1 MNVTKN
7 QVDEILD
14 ELRLQILERRL
25 SGKYAIGYEDSVEGE
40 HMRQL
45 GKVRQMPM
53 AAVEALG
60 NQLYSLRASIEQ
72 IVETPEDTSR
82 FRIIRIIRDGARVRH
97 DLRLTKKQLNEV
109 HAQIENVLKSML
121 TVVMERTLQSDH
133 LAREVYSQVVDRTIN
148 LDQLIVVTRDL
159 EKRLTAIEQKF

>member
-1 MNVTKN
+1 MTKN

-45 GKVRQMPM
+45 GKVRQEPI
-53 AAVEALG
+53 AAIESLG
-60 NQLYSLRASIEQ
+60 NQLYSLQAEIEQ
-72 IVETPEDTSR
+72 IVETPADTSR

-97 DLRLTKKQLNEV
+97 DLRSTKKQLNEI
-109 HAQIENVLKSML
+109 HAQFDLVLKGML
-121 TVVMERTLQSDH
+121 ALVMDRTLQSDH
-133 LAREVYSQVVDRTIN
+133 LAREVYAQVVDRTIS
-148 LDQLIVVTRDL
+148 LDQLMVVTRDL
-159 EKRLTAIEQKF
+159 EKRLSNIEQKF

>member
-1 MNVTKN
+1 MTKN

-45 GKVRQMPM
+45 GKVRQEPI
-53 AAVEALG
+53 AAIESLG
-60 NQLYSLRASIEQ
+60 NQLYSLQAEIEQ
-72 IVETPEDTSR
+72 IVETPADTSR

-97 DLRLTKKQLNEV
+97 DLRSTKKQLNEI
-109 HAQIENVLKSML
+109 HAQFDLVLRGML
-121 TVVMERTLQSDH
+121 ALVMDRTLQSDH
-133 LAREVYSQVVDRTIN
+133 LAREVYSQVVNRTIN
-148 LDQLIVVTRDL
+148 LDQLIVLTRDL
-159 EKRLTAIEQKF
+159 EKRLTAVEQKF

>member
-1 MNVTKN
+1 VTKN

-45 GKVRQMPM
+45 GKVRQEPI
-53 AAVEALG
+53 AAIESLG
-60 NQLYSLRASIEQ
+60 NQLYSLQAEIEQ
-72 IVETPEDTSR
+72 IVETPADTSR

-97 DLRLTKKQLNEV
+97 DLRSTKKQLNEI
-109 HAQIENVLKSML
+109 HAQFDLILKGML
-121 TVVMERTLQSDH
+121 ALVMDRTLQSDH
-133 LAREVYSQVVDRTIN
+133 LAREVYAQVVDRTIN
-148 LDQLIVVTRDL
+148 LDQLIVLTRDL

>member
-1 MNVTKN
+1 VTKN

-45 GKVRQMPM
+45 GKVRQEPI
-53 AAVEALG
+53 AAIESLG
-60 NQLYSLRASIEQ
+60 NQLYSLQAEIEQ
-72 IVETPEDTSR
+72 IVETPADTSR

-97 DLRLTKKQLNEV
+97 DLRSTKKQLNEI
-109 HAQIENVLKSML
+109 HAQFDLVLKGML
-121 TVVMERTLQSDH
+121 ALVMDRTLQSDH
-133 LAREVYSQVVDRTIN
+133 LAREVYAQVVDRTIN

>member
-1 MNVTKN
+1 MTKN

-45 GKVRQMPM
+45 GKVRQEPI
-53 AAVEALG
+53 AAIESLG
-60 NQLYSLRASIEQ
+60 NQLYSLQAEIEQ
-72 IVETPEDTSR
+72 IVETPADTSR

-97 DLRLTKKQLNEV
+97 DLRSTKKQLNEI
-109 HAQIENVLKSML
+109 HAQFDLILKGML
-121 TVVMERTLQSDH
+121 ALVMDRTLQSDH
-133 LAREVYSQVVDRTIN
+133 LAREVYAQVVDRTIN

>member
-1 MNVTKN
+1 MTKN

-45 GKVRQMPM
+45 GKVRQEPI
-53 AAVEALG
+53 AAIESLG
-60 NQLYSLRASIEQ
+60 NQLYSLQAEIEQ
-72 IVETPEDTSR
+72 IVETPADTSR

-97 DLRLTKKQLNEV
+97 DLRSTKKQLNEI
-109 HAQIENVLKSML
+109 HAQFELLLKGML
-121 TVVMERTLQSDH
+121 ALVMDRTLQSDH
-133 LAREVYSQVVDRTIN
+133 LAREVYAQVVDRTIN

>member
-1 MNVTKN
+1 VTKN

-45 GKVRQMPM
+45 GKVRQEPI
-53 AAVEALG
+53 AAIESLG
-60 NQLYSLRASIEQ
+60 NQLYSLQAEIEQ
-72 IVETPEDTSR
+72 IVETPADTSR

-97 DLRLTKKQLNEV
+97 DLRSTKKQLNEI
-109 HAQIENVLKSML
+109 HAQFDLVLKGML
-121 TVVMERTLQSDH
+121 ALVMDRTLQSDH
-133 LAREVYSQVVDRTIN
+133 LAREVYAQVVDRTIS
-148 LDQLIVVTRDL
+148 LDQLMVVTRDL
-159 EKRLTAIEQKF
+159 EKRLSNIEQKF

>member
-1 MNVTKN
+1 MTKN

-45 GKVRQMPM
+45 GKVRQEPI
-53 AAVEALG
+53 AAIESLG
-60 NQLYSLRASIEQ
+60 NQLYSMQAEIEQ
-72 IVETPEDTSR
+72 IVETPADTSR

-97 DLRLTKKQLNEV
+97 DLRSTKKQLNEI
-109 HAQIENVLKSML
+109 HAQFDLVLKGML
-121 TVVMERTLQSDH
+121 ALVMDRTLQSDH
-133 LAREVYSQVVDRTIN
+133 LAREVYAQVVDRTIN

>member
-1 MNVTKN
+1 MTKN

-45 GKVRQMPM
+45 GKVRQEPI
-53 AAVEALG
+53 AAIESLG
-60 NQLYSLRASIEQ
+60 NQLYSLQAEIEQ
-72 IVETPEDTSR
+72 IVETPADTSR

-97 DLRLTKKQLNEV
+97 DLRSTKKQLNEI
-109 HAQIENVLKSML
+109 HAQFDLVLKGML
-121 TVVMERTLQSDH
+121 ALVMDRTLQSDH
-133 LAREVYSQVVDRTIN
+133 LAREVYAQVVDRTIN

>member
-1 MNVTKN
+1 VTKN

-45 GKVRQMPM
+45 GKVRQEPI
-53 AAVEALG
+53 AAIESLG
-60 NQLYSLRASIEQ
+60 NQLYSLQAEIEQ
-72 IVETPEDTSR
+72 IVETPADTSR

-97 DLRLTKKQLNEV
+97 DLRSTKKQLNEI
-109 HAQIENVLKSML
+109 HAQFDLILKGML
-121 TVVMERTLQSDH
+121 ALVMDRTLQSDH
-133 LAREVYSQVVDRTIN
+133 LAREVYAQVVDRTIN

>member
-1 MNVTKN
+1 VTKN

-45 GKVRQMPM
+45 GKVRQEPI
-53 AAVEALG
+53 AAIESLG
-60 NQLYSLRASIEQ
+60 NQLYSLQAEIEQ
-72 IVETPEDTSR
+72 IVETPADTSR

-97 DLRLTKKQLNEV
+97 DLRSTKKQLNEI
-109 HAQIENVLKSML
+109 HAQFELLLKGML
-121 TVVMERTLQSDH
+121 ALVMDRTLQSDH
-133 LAREVYSQVVDRTIN
+133 LAREVYAQVVDRTIN

>member
-1 MNVTKN
+1 MTKN

-45 GKVRQMPM
+45 GKVRQEPI
-53 AAVEALG
+53 AAIESLG
-60 NQLYSLRASIEQ
+60 NQLYSLQAEIEQ
-72 IVETPEDTSR
+72 IVETPADTSR

-97 DLRLTKKQLNEV
+97 DLRSTKKQLNEI
-109 HAQIENVLKSML
+109 HAQFDLILKGML
-121 TVVMERTLQSDH
+121 ALVMDRTLQSDH
-133 LAREVYSQVVDRTIN
+133 LAREVYAQVVDRTIN
-148 LDQLIVVTRDL
+148 LDQLIVLTRDL

>member
-1 MNVTKN
+1 VTKN
-7 QVDEILD
+7 KVDVILD

-25 SGKYAIGYEDSVEGE
+25 SGQYAIGYEDSVEDE

-45 GKVRQMPM
+45 GKVRAEPIS
-53 AAVEALG
+53 AIESLG
-60 NQLYSLRASIEQ
+60 NQLYSLQASIEQ

-82 FRIIRIIRDGARVRH
+82 FRIVRIFRDGARVRH
-97 DLRLTKKQLNEV
+97 DLRSTKKQLNEI
-109 HAQIENVLKSML
+109 HAQFELLLKGML
-121 TVVMERTLQSDH
+121 ALVMDRTLQSDH
-133 LAREVYSQVVDRTIN
+133 LVREVCSQIVDRTIN

>member
-1 MNVTKN
+1 MTKN

-45 GKVRQMPM
+45 GKVRQEPI
-53 AAVEALG
+53 AAIESLG
-60 NQLYSLRASIEQ
+60 NQLYTLQAEIEQ
-72 IVETPEDTSR
+72 IVETPADTSR

-97 DLRLTKKQLNEV
+97 DLRSTKKQLNEI
-109 HAQIENVLKSML
+109 HAQFELLLKGML
-121 TVVMERTLQSDH
+121 ALVMDRTLQSDH
-133 LAREVYSQVVDRTIN
+133 LVREVCSQIVDRTIN
-148 LDQLIVVTRDL
+148 LDQLIILTRDL